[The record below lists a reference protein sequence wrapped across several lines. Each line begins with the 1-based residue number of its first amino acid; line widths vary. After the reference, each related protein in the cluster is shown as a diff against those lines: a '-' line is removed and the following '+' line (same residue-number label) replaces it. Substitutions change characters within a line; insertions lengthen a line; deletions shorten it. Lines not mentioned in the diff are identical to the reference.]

1 MNKILVVDDE
11 RAIVK
16 LIEVNLRLE
25 NYEVV
30 TAADGYE
37 ALEQLQG
44 VSPDMIIL
52 DIMMPR
58 LDGWEV
64 LRQVRE
70 NEAYQDIPV
79 VVLTART
86 HDADIIQGWQL
97 GADEYITKPFSPVA
111 LVKMVQMVLERTPEE
126 RRARRQ
132 REIVRAQLLRS
143 LREQRDPQAGSGLG
157 WRGRPEEE

>member
-1 MNKILVVDDE
+1 MSKVLVVDDE
-11 RAIVK
+11 RSIVK
-16 LIEVNLRLE
+16 LIAVNLELE
-25 NYEVV
+25 NFEVR
-30 TAADGYE
+30 TAYDGFE
-37 ALEQLQG
+37 ALDRLQEDR
-44 VSPDMIIL
+44 PDLIIL

-58 LDGWEV
+58 MDGWEV

-70 NEAYQDIPV
+70 NESLTDIPV

-86 HDADIIQGWQL
+86 NDADIIQGWQL

-111 LVKMVQMVLERTPEE
+111 LVKTVQMVLKRSPGE

-143 LREQRDPQAGSGLG
+143 LRER
-157 WRGRPEEE
+157 RE